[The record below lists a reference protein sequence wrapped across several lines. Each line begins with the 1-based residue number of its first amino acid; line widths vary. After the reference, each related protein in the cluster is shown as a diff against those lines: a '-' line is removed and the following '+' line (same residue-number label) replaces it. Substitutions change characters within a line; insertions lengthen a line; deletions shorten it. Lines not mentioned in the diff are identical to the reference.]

1 MLVTGERHGDIWVTV
16 KRVRNLRYLASGQRE
31 KKNQGITF
39 KVQEM
44 SSGNRPAESTKKV
57 A

>member
-44 SSGNRPAESTKKV
+44 SSGNRPAASTKKV